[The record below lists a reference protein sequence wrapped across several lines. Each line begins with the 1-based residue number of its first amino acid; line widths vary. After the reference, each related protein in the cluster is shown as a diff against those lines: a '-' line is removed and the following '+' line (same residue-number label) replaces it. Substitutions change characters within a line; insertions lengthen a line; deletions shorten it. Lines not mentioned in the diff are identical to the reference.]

1 MLSDTIL
8 MKRNE
13 EGTIEAKLFIDISN
27 KWCINKLVVMIF
39 TEHVLDSGAVPD
51 DSTISALDRPV
62 ESSLTTGAERD
73 IVRLVCF

>member
-1 MLSDTIL
+1 MLSDICR

-51 DSTISALDRPV
+51 DST
-62 ESSLTTGAERD
+62 TTTSVPARGGLQD
-73 IVRLVCF
+73 N

>member
-39 TEHVLDSGAVPD
+39 TEHVLDGGAIPPT
-51 DSTISALDRPV
+51 STTDTLRHY
-62 ESSLTTGAERD
+62 
-73 IVRLVCF
+73 C